1 MSLWL
6 SQASMGS
13 SQQWQGK
20 IMPCLSSRAG
30 YTERTQA
37 SVYCFVN
44 IILIAQLE
52 PNSWSCVIRWNL
64 ELAWTAN
71 AAISIKLLN
80 QSLSVK
86 FNSTCRNSTGRVRL
100 KQGGNLLV
108 PEAHDPVHCK
118 SKFKAHQ
125 ESRVG
130 STINWIQRFAVPSSF
145 SGDKNR
151 NRSCRRPASL
161 ITCYLL
167 TAHSHPAVIALCSPM
182 SLLKRTLVS
191 SMQFR
196 IRFKSRWALAVIWDN
211 TITLKAFQ
219 EVKAFFRISPPQTS
233 KGSNNDQL
241 WRVGCTLQTVFSQLT
256 SCILM
261 YFGLLGAWVSL
272 C

>member
-1 MSLWL
+1 M

-52 PNSWSCVIRWNL
+52 PHSWSCVMRWNL
-64 ELAWTAN
+64 ELAWTAS

-80 QSLSVK
+80 QSLISLK

-151 NRSCRRPASL
+151 NRSGRRPASL